1 MKEILENLNNAFEE
15 LRIEKIE
22 NIELLLNLTK
32 EDIENGTDISYQ
44 VTPILER
51 LLELSRIY
59 LYLDDELDELYMMNQ
74 TYFFSKI
81 QNITELSEK
90 ILDELKKRG
99 IIHPI
104 LASDFEFED
113 TLDSQEECT
122 YALERIKETLE
133 KMDEEKEE
141 IEEDLEDT
149 DDSNNFLISQ
159 ITTYYD
165 RVVGYY
171 QIVFSRQVVPELR
184 EDMFSEDYQHAIGV
198 LSDYINLKLKLLSGF
213 DEDNSIYL
221 TDIAID
227 LHNSLDDWIV
237 EDIQNRIEIE
247 EDAFD
252 QEELTD
258 EEYFNLLILMFEN
271 RYQRQKSCRFYYH
284 EQLQEV
290 ETYKEK
296 CKKM

>member
-44 VTPILER
+44 VTPILEQ

-90 ILDELKKRG
+90 ILDEFKKRG

-104 LASDFEFED
+104 LASDFKFED

-247 EDAFD
+247 EGAFD